1 MRTVDRKQFLSKA
14 KYKAEN
20 SMKLVF
26 KPKQKIGK
34 IASELTGLTTD
45 NLNKQ
50 ESFNSKAAD
59 LIKIFLLRLI
69 DQKCN
74 NFLNWDSHNM
84 AAASSVPVET
94 LVFMHS
100 KASDSSKD
108 GANSRI
114 TEICMQAVSRKHFLS
129 KAMNK
134 YENTIK
140 LVVMPKDE
148 KEQTVSNVTAE
159 KEEKSKQESL
169 DAADAELLKFTDHLP
184 DWKGCLKEEPT
195 LSPLVIWS
203 FFSVCSSLLSFP
215 LFTSPFLERCRH
227 CFFFLFS
234 AYPLSGENAVN
245 LLLPSFLWHCPGFD
259 GRAHPVI

>member
-1 MRTVDRKQFLSKA
+1 
-14 KYKAEN
+14 
-20 SMKLVF
+20 
-26 KPKQKIGK
+26 
-34 IASELTGLTTD
+34 
-45 NLNKQ
+45 
-50 ESFNSKAAD
+50 
-59 LIKIFLLRLI
+59 
-69 DQKCN
+69 
-74 NFLNWDSHNM
+74 M

-169 DAADAELLKFTDHLP
+169 DAADAELLKLFLLRLKKPVCFVAHSGKKYDFRFLKVLLNKVQGEPISDLLYADTFEGF
-184 DWKGCLKEEPT
+184 KVILKEKLETQMANLSLESSSQGSNTKPT
-195 LSPLVIWS
+195 EAFKLHFIYERIFGKPKFNIH
-203 FFSVCSSLLSFP
+203 
-215 LFTSPFLERCRH
+215 FTESNVEMMYEIALKNAKAFMDWVDKN
-227 CFFFLFS
+227 
-234 AYPLSGENAVN
+234 AYK
-245 LLLPSFLWHCPGFD
+245 
-259 GRAHPVI
+259 